1 MARRKKGKTE
11 YPDAGEA
18 RAVMETKVFK
28 SGNSYAV
35 RLPKPLY
42 AGGEGEVYMRKLENG
57 RLLIVPKRKRGWP
70 AGFFTSFGTLPDDFE
85 APARAAANSADD
97 ARDAAMFDE

>member
-1 MARRKKGKTE
+1 MAGRRRPKGS
-11 YPDAGEA
+11 YPPPSQP

-57 RLLIVPKRKRGWP
+57 HLLIVPKSKRRWP
-70 AGFFTSFGTLPDDFE
+70 AGFFASFGTLPDDFE
-85 APARAAANSADD
+85 APARPAAKSADD
-97 ARDAAMFDE
+97 ARDAALFDE

>member
-1 MARRKKGKTE
+1 
-11 YPDAGEA
+11 
-18 RAVMETKVFK
+18 METKVFK

-57 RLLIVPKRKRGWP
+57 RLLIVPKSKRRWP

-85 APARAAANSADD
+85 APSRPGAAAAAESRA
-97 ARDAAMFDE
+97 AAMFDE